1 MVDFTSLWNALHT
14 LHPLTLAFALIAALG
29 VVLMGTAWGLVR
41 GINLNPGRAISLAAE
56 SDRIAGTA
64 PDSDSFVS
72 RVLKPILQAVMTRT
86 GERER
91 LWVERAYDLLDR
103 QHGSSEYYTKKV
115 ACAISGFALGIVL
128 GLNFAD
134 VGLWPLLIL
143 PMLLGLLGY
152 ILPRLELQAD
162 LKRRSERIFFEVPY
176 ALDRLGVNVMSQ
188 QGDLVEGLKATLK
201 RPEGGYL
208 MRELLQVVEDNT
220 KAGHIDHALRRMA
233 ERNADVPIVVRIAE
247 LLAHSQEAGTD
258 LVQALQDIGD
268 RAVDEVES
276 LIRARGEENS
286 QLMVA
291 PSIIA
296 LSGIFVALLGPSMLD
311 LMNFVQ

>member
-1 MVDFTSLWNALHT
+1 MIDISNILNT
-14 LHPLTLAFALIAALG
+14 LRTIHPLTLAFALIAGLG
-29 VVLMGTAWGLVR
+29 AVLMGTALGLVR
-41 GINLNPGRAISLAAE
+41 GINFNPGNVISLADE
-56 SDRIAGTA
+56 SNRIAGVE
-64 PDSDSFVS
+64 PDADSFTA
-72 RVLKPILQAVMTRT
+72 RVLAPILHALMART

-103 QHGSSEYYTKKV
+103 HRGSSEYYTRKV
-115 ACAISGFALGIVL
+115 VCATTGFALGIML

-134 VGLWPLLIL
+134 VGLLPLLLL
-143 PMLLGLLGY
+143 PIGLGLLGY
-152 ILPRLELQAD
+152 LLPRLELQAD
-162 LKRRSERIFFEVPY
+162 LKRRNERIFFEVPY
-176 ALDRLGVNVMSQ
+176 ALDRLGVNVMSH

-208 MRELLQVVEDNT
+208 MRELLQVVEDNA
-220 KAGHIDHALRRMA
+220 KAGHLDRALQRMA
-233 ERNADVPIVVRIAE
+233 ERNNDVPIVVRIAE

-296 LSGIFVALLGPSMLD
+296 LSGIFIALLGPSMLD

>member
-1 MVDFTSLWNALHT
+1 MTDFNNILNT
-14 LHPLTLAFALIAALG
+14 LRTIHPLTLALALIVGLG
-29 VVLMGTAWGLVR
+29 VVLIGTALGLVS
-41 GINLNPGRAISLAAE
+41 GVNVNLGNSISLAQE
-56 SDRIAGTA
+56 SDRIAGIE
-64 PDSDSFVS
+64 PDADSFRT
-72 RVLKPILQAVMTRT
+72 RVLKPILQAVLVRT
-86 GERER
+86 GEHER

-103 QHGSSEYYTKKV
+103 SRGSSEYYTKKV
-115 ACAISGFALGIVL
+115 VCAITGFALGIVL

-134 VGLWPLLIL
+134 VGLLPLLFL
-143 PMLLGLLGY
+143 PMGLGLLGFV
-152 ILPRLELQAD
+152 LPRLELQAD

-176 ALDRLGVNVMSQ
+176 ALDRLEVNVLSH

-208 MRELLQVVEDNT
+208 MRELLQVVEDNA
-220 KAGHIDHALRRMA
+220 KAGHLDRALQRMA
-233 ERNADVPIVVRIAE
+233 ERNSDVPLVVRIAE

-258 LVQALQDIGD
+258 LVQALQDIGN